1 MRRKMEDT
9 KKKKVLFICTH
20 NSARS
25 QMAEGILRSLYPDDY
40 EAYSAGTE
48 PSEINPYAIKVMDEI
63 GIDISHHRAKNI
75 KVFIDE
81 KFDHVV
87 TVCDQAKETCPFFP
101 GKKIFHKSFKDPS
114 RLKGTEGEIIEGF
127 REVRDEI
134 MTWIASFFK
143 SH

>member
-1 MRRKMEDT
+1 MEDT

-25 QMAEGILRSLYPDDY
+25 QMAEGILRYLYPDDY

-48 PSEINPYAIKVMDEI
+48 PSEINPYAVKVMDEI
-63 GIDISHHRAKNI
+63 AIDISQHTAKSI
-75 KVFIDE
+75 KEYIDE
-81 KFDHVV
+81 LFDFVV

-114 RLKGTEGEIIEGF
+114 QLKGSETEILEGF
-127 REVRDEI
+127 RKIRDEI
-134 MTWIASFFK
+134 MTWIASAFK
-143 SH
+143 DKNLT